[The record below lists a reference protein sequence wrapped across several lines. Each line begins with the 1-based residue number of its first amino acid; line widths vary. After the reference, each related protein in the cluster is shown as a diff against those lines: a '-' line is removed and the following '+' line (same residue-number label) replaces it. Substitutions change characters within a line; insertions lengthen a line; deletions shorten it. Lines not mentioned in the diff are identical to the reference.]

1 MRRKGEGC
9 SEENGAIAC
18 VVRPA
23 LPPTPPRLRLEPRRK
38 VERQGRPKK
47 QCSLPSHN
55 TASWSANPDPA
66 PTPTPAQPAT
76 VAATPVAPAP
86 PRGITHFEVVG
97 AVLVAAF
104 VVQYVR
110 GRAANAKLA
119 RSIGT
124 TLAASLKSTQFAAV
138 GQPPRAPG
146 QPAPL
151 LLRESTHEYALWA
164 TGRRNVPIGA
174 LFTLKLVP
182 RQDALALAY
191 GLFDGEPDVIEVAVP
206 LPEGGAPIAI
216 AAGRPRA
223 LDALIDNDSCIYGL
237 RLKPRPPPRGAA
249 WPAVLH
255 VAADNDAALRDLVL
269 AGPIARVLARTGPI
283 LRTLRVIPDGALKS
297 PRSLSATVDVPAS
310 GDPAALAPALAVIG
324 ALLATVDAVCAY
336 KLPADVAAAAVTAR
350 EAAAKRAEG
359 GGGDSGDDP
368 ADARRAAK
376 RDAERE
382 RVRRMAPA
390 EREKYMARKD
400 KIEKKR
406 SMRRV
411 MR

>member
-1 MRRKGEGC
+1 M
-9 SEENGAIAC
+9 
-18 VVRPA
+18 P
-23 LPPTPPRLRLEPRRK
+23 
-38 VERQGRPKK
+38 
-47 QCSLPSHN
+47 LPSHN
-55 TASWSANPDPA
+55 TASWSATPDPA
-66 PTPTPAQPAT
+66 PTPTPTQPAT
-76 VAATPVAPAP
+76 VAAAPITPAPA
-86 PRGITHFEVVG
+86 RGITNFEIVG

-104 VVQYVR
+104 AVQYVR

-119 RSIGT
+119 RSLGT
-124 TLAASLKSTQFAAV
+124 TLAASLKATQFAAV
-138 GQPPRAPG
+138 GQPPRAPN

-151 LLRESTHEYALWA
+151 LLRESAHEYALWA

-206 LPEGGAPIAI
+206 LPEGGAPIAL

-223 LDALIDNDSCIYGL
+223 LDALIDNDPCLHGL
-237 RLKPRPPPRGAA
+237 RLKTRPAPRGAA

-255 VAADNDAALRDLVL
+255 VAADNEGALRDLVL
-269 AGPIARVLARTGPI
+269 NGPTARVLARAGPI
-283 LRTLRVIPDGALKS
+283 LRTLRIIPDGALKS

-310 GDPAALAPALAVIG
+310 GDPAALAPALAVIA
-324 ALLATVDAVCAY
+324 ALLATVDAVCAC
-336 KLPADVAAAAVTAR
+336 KLPPDDAATAVSAR

-359 GGGDSGDDP
+359 GADDGDDA

-382 RVRRMAPA
+382 RVRRMTPA

-406 SMRRV
+406 SMKRM